1 TLPALQKTQVIR
13 YVDMPEALN
22 GKYQSFTQAEI
33 GKLRG
38 AGYDRTFLTVGQGVD
53 RYVQW
58 LTERAT

>member
-1 TLPALQKTQVIR
+1 
-13 YVDMPEALN
+13 N

-33 GKLRG
+33 SKLRD
-38 AGYDRTFLTVGQGVD
+38 AGYDKPFLTVGQGVD

>member
-1 TLPALQKTQVIR
+1 
-13 YVDMPEALN
+13 N

-33 GKLRG
+33 SKLRG

-58 LTERAT
+58 LTERTT